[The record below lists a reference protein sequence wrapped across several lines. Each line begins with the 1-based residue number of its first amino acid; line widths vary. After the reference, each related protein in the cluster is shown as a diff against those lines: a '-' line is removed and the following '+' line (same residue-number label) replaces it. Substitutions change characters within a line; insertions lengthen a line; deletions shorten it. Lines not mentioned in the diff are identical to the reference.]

1 LVYFTLAKEGADP
14 RYFSGAP
21 STLGGLVV
29 LSGLVLFEA
38 SPAVLG
44 LLVGAACIL
53 MVSFATSHRHVGRLL
68 AEKPRLAF
76 AAPAVFVVLVGG
88 YPLLGPVWP
97 VSWMLAVCLGYGL
110 LPVFAAFR
118 TVLRSRK
125 GKPSLRRPIGL
136 GVGPP

>member
-1 LVYFTLAKEGADP
+1 VFFHLTENQFGIQGYQRPQIYYCDLTFE
-14 RYFSGAP
+14 
-21 STLGGLVV
+21 
-29 LSGLVLFEA
+29 LSRC
-38 SPAVLG
+38 S
-44 LLVGAACIL
+44 
-53 MVSFATSHRHVGRLL
+53 
-68 AEKPRLAF
+68 K
-76 AAPAVFVVLVGG
+76 
-88 YPLLGPVWP
+88 